1 MVHPATETTQ
11 NPQQSPIREKNETQ
25 SDKETSGIKLS
36 PTRIED
42 LRARVTAE
50 AKEKLKA
57 QSKISLEAIKEIWED
72 YRNNNNSTSTKS
84 AMSLTI
90 MHFSDKTINIKVPS
104 AATKNII
111 LQETAL
117 MDRLRHEFGMTDL
130 LMDIHIDVS
139 CFPEYEETKT
149 EVIKSQR
156 ETLEDLIQKNPH
168 LLTFMESLD
177 LKLDS

>member
-1 MVHPATETTQ
+1 LAHPSTETTQ
-11 NPQQSPIREKNETQ
+11 EPKQTPIREKNETE
-25 SDKETSGIKLS
+25 SEKETSGIKLS
-36 PTRIED
+36 PTKLED

-72 YRNNNNSTSTKS
+72 YRNNNSSTSTKS
-84 AMSLTI
+84 AMSQTI
-90 MHFSDKTINIKVPS
+90 MDFADKTIYIKVPS

-117 MDRLRHEFGMTDL
+117 MDRLRQEFGMTDL
-130 LMDIHIDVS
+130 LMDIQIDVS

-149 EVIKSQR
+149 VVIKSQR
-156 ETLEDLIQKNPH
+156 ETLEDLIQKNRH
-168 LLTFMESLD
+168 ILTFMESLD